1 MTFIKANRDAILKP
15 LLTVTGI
22 VERRH
27 TMPILAN
34 VLISKV
40 GEQISFLASDAEI
53 QIRTSA
59 ELSSGSDSIATTV
72 SAFKIRDILKA
83 LPEGSDVTIRL
94 DERKAS
100 IQAGRSRFSLQTLA
114 DSDFPTLAAVE
125 TWPVS
130 LTLSQKQLKSL
141 LQSVSYAMAVQDVRY
156 YLNGVLF
163 STEGATLRTVATDG
177 HRLALCDNRIEGAH
191 MPSQEVIL
199 PRKTVLELQ
208 RLLSDSDEPV
218 LIDLAERQIRLRFDQ
233 IEFVSK
239 LIDGKYPDYQR
250 VIPTTHRNRLHVNR
264 EAFLAALSRAGILT
278 SDKLRGV
285 RLTLDA
291 HALRI
296 QSNNAEQEEAFE
308 EVETDYQGETLEL
321 GFNITYLQDVVT
333 HLRSEQV
340 RIEFGGAHSSALI
353 SVPDHDDFKY
363 VVMPMRI

>member
-114 DSDFPTLAAVE
+114 DTDFPTLAAVE

-163 STEGATLRTVATDG
+163 ATEGATLRTVATDG

-233 IEFVSK
+233 IE
-239 LIDGKYPDYQR
+239 
-250 VIPTTHRNRLHVNR
+250 
-264 EAFLAALSRAGILT
+264 
-278 SDKLRGV
+278 
-285 RLTLDA
+285 
-291 HALRI
+291 
-296 QSNNAEQEEAFE
+296 
-308 EVETDYQGETLEL
+308 
-321 GFNITYLQDVVT
+321 YL
-333 HLRSEQV
+333 
-340 RIEFGGAHSSALI
+340 SALGSPNADCI
-353 SVPDHDDFKY
+353 AASLTAGAVVFIMPRPKAPAKAVPATLLPTPNTTVLQIDDYIYYFPFEY
-363 VVMPMRI
+363 GLSYFYPNFLQHQL